1 MRVGVGVRGDDRR
14 DGVAVIGRD
23 RRPTDRRGQG
33 DCVRMRAVI
42 GRRPVALLTLVRLP
56 MLCGVGI
63 RVALPNYR
71 ARVAACHGGARERSM
86 KLRVRLQGERRL
98 ERRDDRRAKNNQGKE
113 AAEHVKSKVEVVRFT
128 KNERGTAVLVVQF

>member
-1 MRVGVGVRGDDRR
+1 
-14 DGVAVIGRD
+14 
-23 RRPTDRRGQG
+23 
-33 DCVRMRAVI
+33 MRAVI